1 MKARDDSIDK
11 NSIFLPVCTIPFVRS
26 RPEGVE
32 VNVFPVCQHVCKENQ
47 DAPSPSCLDQCIFFF
62 TVTVLELMERESGC
76 NPPSPRPP
84 SSLLFWIMY
93 FVGAPG
99 LQGSRYI
106 YVTQLTPCRPVVVV
120 EEIRERR
127 HFYFGSMPI

>member
-1 MKARDDSIDK
+1 MKAQDDSIDK
-11 NSIFLPVCTIPFVRS
+11 NSMFLPVCTIPFVRS

-62 TVTVLELMERESGC
+62 TVTVLEHMERESGC
-76 NPPSPRPP
+76 NPPPPPPP

-93 FVGAPG
+93 FAGAPG

-106 YVTQLTPCRPVVVV
+106 YVTHSLLADQWWWWKK
-120 EEIRERR
+120 
-127 HFYFGSMPI
+127 